1 VTDTDWDERF
11 ASGEY
16 PRAPAPSPVLRA
28 YEPSLP
34 GGRAL
39 DVAAGTG
46 RNAVFLADR
55 GYDVD
60 ALDASAAGLRIVRER
75 AAERGVADRIET
87 IAADATTHEL
97 PAEAYDLVTMSYFH
111 TLDRFADLV
120 ASLSPGGYLFVEGH
134 LRSAEPSP
142 SGPSDDRYR
151 FAANELLR
159 AGLGLSVRYYDETTT
174 ERPGDRRRATARL
187 LARKST
193 GGRQSYPPRPD
204 APARWPGDERDSAG
218 ADDAAGDSAAAGEK
232 GP

>member
-1 VTDTDWDERF
+1 MTDTDWDERF
-11 ASGEY
+11 AAGEY
-16 PRAPAPSPVLRA
+16 PRAPEPSPVLRA

-34 GGRAL
+34 EGRAL

-60 ALDASAAGLRIVRER
+60 ALDASAEGLAIVRER
-75 AAERGVADRIET
+75 AADRGIGDRIET
-87 IAADATTHEL
+87 IQGDVSTYGFPTET
-97 PAEAYDLVTMSYFH
+97 YDLVTMSYFH

-120 ASLSPGGYLFVEGH
+120 ESVAPGGYLFVEGH

-159 AGLGLSVRYYDETTT
+159 AGLALSVCYYDETTT

-193 GGRQSYPPRPD
+193 GGRQSYPSRPD
-204 APARWPGDERDSAG
+204 APDRWPGAEGDPNVADDSAPDERNA
-218 ADDAAGDSAAAGEK
+218 
-232 GP
+232 